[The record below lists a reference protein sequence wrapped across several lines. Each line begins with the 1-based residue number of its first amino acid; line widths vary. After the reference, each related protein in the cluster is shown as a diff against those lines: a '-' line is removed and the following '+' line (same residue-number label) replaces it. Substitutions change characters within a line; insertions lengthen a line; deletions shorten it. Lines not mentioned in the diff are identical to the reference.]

1 MASLQG
7 QVVCRIGDCAHLDT
21 YAGICCTCGS
31 DVIAQAGRKK
41 DGEEREGGEG
51 THYGMFG
58 SVSHPAFRRSAQ
70 SALNEEVR
78 SVSCTH
84 ACHVLDPHT
93 NNTHSHIHTLTQTH
107 ECTHVHVLLS
117 TKDDGQTSTPVERKD
132 YIRFAEFSTFQRPT
146 SQMER
151 LRSMIK
157 NRKLALV
164 LDLDHTLL
172 HTTMPRSPYQVSILQ
187 RICGISDEV
196 FQVLFRHP

>member
-78 SVSCTH
+78 SVSCSH
-84 ACHVLDPHT
+84 ACHILFSQTHKHT
-93 NNTHSHIHTLTQTH
+93 NTRIHTCVCIVIHGRRLPDQHTSRETGQ
-107 ECTHVHVLLS
+107 CS
-117 TKDDGQTSTPVERKD
+117 T
-132 YIRFAEFSTFQRPT
+132 
-146 SQMER
+146 
-151 LRSMIK
+151 LRSMC
-157 NRKLALV
+157 LCG
-164 LDLDHTLL
+164 TLNL
-172 HTTMPRSPYQVSILQ
+172 PTPNPTDGTAS
-187 RICGISDEV
+187 
-196 FQVLFRHP
+196 

>member
-93 NNTHSHIHTLTQTH
+93 NNTHSHKHTNTRMHTCACFVIH
-107 ECTHVHVLLS
+107 
-117 TKDDGQTSTPVERKD
+117 ERRWPDQHTGREK
-132 YIRFAEFSTFQRPT
+132 
-146 SQMER
+146 R
-151 LRSMIK
+151 LYS
-157 NRKLALV
+157 
-164 LDLDHTLL
+164 
-172 HTTMPRSPYQVSILQ
+172 
-187 RICGISDEV
+187 ICGILNLPTPNPTDGAAS
-196 FQVLFRHP
+196 